1 MTDTINA
8 PAVSIWPTIL
18 YDDAPAALKFLTE
31 AFGFTVSLMVP
42 NDVDESVVEH
52 AQLQWPAGGGIMIGS
67 SNRPGNQFSQRPTG
81 AAAVYVVTTDPDA
94 VYDRAIAA
102 GAQVFAELVEHD
114 YASRGFSVTDP
125 EGNLWSFGT
134 YGGE

>member
-1 MTDTINA
+1 MTDTVNA
-8 PAVSIWPTIL
+8 PATPIWPTIL
-18 YDDAPAALKFLTE
+18 YDDAPAALGFLTD
-31 AFGFTVSLMVP
+31 ALGFTVSLVVP
-42 NDVDESVVEH
+42 NDNDESVVEH
-52 AQLQWPAGGGIMIGS
+52 AQLRWPAGGGIMIGS

-81 AAAVYVVTTDPDA
+81 AASVYIVTTDPDA
-94 VYDRAIAA
+94 VYDRAVAA

-114 YASRGFSVTDP
+114 YASRGFSVTDL